1 MAGTAALKGWKD
13 DYQHKLVTAEEAAAQ
28 VKSGDWIIVPPVNS
42 VPIDILNALA
52 ARKDEIQKVKIA
64 SNLMIYPLRSW
75 GRLCRQDHVLHRLL
89 RPAGEDVHAP
99 GKHRALPHAPFKG
112 LHSA

>member
-75 GRLCRQDHVLHRLL
+75 GATMSARSRTTPATAARWRGCSCPRETSCPSPCTFQ
-89 RPAGEDVHAP
+89 RPT
-99 GKHRALPHAPFKG
+99 
-112 LHSA
+112 